1 MRVLLIYPI
10 FPPSF
15 WSFEKTIELTGKK
28 SMLPPLG
35 LITVAAL
42 LPPEFECKLVDRNVR
57 PVTEAEWEWADMV
70 MLSAMIVQKGD
81 MLEQIREAK
90 RRGKPVVVG
99 GPYPT
104 ALPQHSLD
112 AGADYL
118 VLDEA
123 EVTLPMLLEALQ
135 RGNAKGTFRSA
146 GERPDVTQTP
156 VPRFELLQLDAYAQ
170 MSVQFSRGC
179 PFMCEFCDIIVLYG
193 RKPRTKSAK
202 QMLAELD
209 RLYELGWDRSVF
221 IVDDNFIGNKK
232 SVKAFLHELKPWMH
246 AHAFPFSFATESS
259 VDLAQD
265 QELMDLMREC
275 NFGAVFLGIETP
287 DPDSLALTRKTQN
300 MRDPLAESVMHIA
313 RSGLRVMAGFIIGFD
328 NEKPGAGQRIVDFV
342 EQTSVPTAVFSM
354 LQALPDTA
362 LSKRLA
368 AADRLLGDIAA
379 AGDRAASAGGGDI
392 NQTSL
397 MNFLPT
403 RPITQIAD
411 EYVSGF
417 WELYDPK
424 RYLDRTFRHFMLLKE
439 AKYPKKPK
447 RLGSR
452 KPSWENFRAL
462 LTILYRQGIQRETRV
477 QFWRQLFRMWRINPG
492 GLSSYLSTCSHAEHL
507 LDYRERVRAMIT
519 EQLKQNLSAFNKVPN
534 PLAAEAT
541 GTPSPRDRV
550 EVTISA
556 TPPRATGSPI
566 ASG

>member
-1 MRVLLIYPI
+1 VRVLLIYPI

-15 WSFEKTIELTGKK
+15 WSFERTIELTGKK
-28 SMLPPLG
+28 AMLPPLG

-57 PVTEAEWEWADMV
+57 EVSEAEWKWADIV
-70 MLSAMIVQKGD
+70 MLSAMIVQKQD
-81 MLEQIREAK
+81 MLAQIREAK

-104 ALPQHSLD
+104 ALPKHCQD
-112 AGADYL
+112 AGADFL

-123 EVTLPMLLEALQ
+123 EVTLPVFLEALE
-135 RGNAKGTFRSA
+135 RGDKTGMFRSG
-146 GERPDVTQTP
+146 GEKPDVTHTP

-193 RKPRTKSAK
+193 RKPRTKTAP

-209 RLYELGWDRSVF
+209 RLYQLGWERAVF
-221 IVDDNFIGNKK
+221 VVDDNFIGNKK
-232 SVKAFLHELKPWMH
+232 NVKAFLHELRPWMVEH
-246 AHAFPFSFATESS
+246 GYPFSFATESS
-259 VDLAQD
+259 VDLAHD

-300 MRDPLAESVMHIA
+300 MRDPLAESVMRIA
-313 RSGLRVMAGFIIGFD
+313 RSRLRVMAGFIIGFD
-328 NEKPGAGQRIVDFV
+328 NEKAGAGRRIVDFV
-342 EQTSVPTAVFSM
+342 EETTVPTAVFSM

-368 AADRLLGDIAA
+368 AAGRLLGDECGGT
-379 AGDRAASAGGGDI
+379 AGEGGDI

-411 EYVSGF
+411 EYVNGF
-417 WELYDPK
+417 WRLYDPT
-424 RYLDRTFRHFMLLKE
+424 RYLDRVFRHFMLLKE
-439 AKYPKKPK
+439 AKYPKKPQ

-452 KPSWENFRAL
+452 KPSWENIHAL
-462 LTILYRQGIQRETRV
+462 LVILYRQGFVRETRF
-477 QFWRQLFRMWRINPG
+477 QFWRQLYRMWRVNPG
-492 GLSSYLSTCSHAEHL
+492 GLSSYVSTCAHAEHL
-507 LDYRERVRAMIT
+507 LEYRQRVRQMIAD
-519 EQLKQNLSAFNKVPN
+519 QLKQNLSAFDKVPN
-534 PLAAEAT
+534 PPSAA
-541 GTPSPRDRV
+541 PSERQHVD
-550 EVTISA
+550 VTISA
-556 TPPRATGSPI
+556 KSKPRSAI
-566 ASG
+566 ANEAPL